1 MSQVK
6 VVIVMVL
13 WGSIGVLSRY
23 IDISPLLLSFF
34 RAVIAIPIL
43 IIYGAAT
50 KSLGLKNTTFKQILP
65 YVLSGVLMGFGWM
78 SLFIGYQSDI
88 ASSVI
93 AYNMCPV
100 YVLLLAPL
108 LLKETLK
115 THHIMTVLIA
125 FGGLFLIVLSS
136 LNLRSVSLSGVL
148 WSAASGLM
156 YAFIVIINR
165 KTQTHLS
172 AITITLIQISSA
184 CVVLLPFVLTGGLL
198 QEAVSMSSSAILWLF
213 VLGIVHTGIAYVMY
227 FSTYKK
233 LPALTIG
240 ILSYLEPTSAML
252 FAVVLLGEA
261 LTLFHV
267 AGGLLILGST
277 MFCVIYENR
286 ADKVAIS

>member
-1 MSQVK
+1 MSKIK

-23 IDISPLLLSFF
+23 INISPLLLSFF
-34 RAVIAIPIL
+34 RAAIAIPVL
-43 IIYGAAT
+43 IVYGAAT
-50 KSLGLKNTTFKQILP
+50 RPFTLRNTSFKQILP
-65 YVLSGVLMGFGWM
+65 YIFAGVLMGFAWM

-108 LLKETLK
+108 ILNEKLRA
-115 THHIMTVLIA
+115 HQIITVLIA
-125 FGGLFLIVLSS
+125 FGGLFLIVLST
-136 LNLRSVSLSGVL
+136 LNLSFLSLSGVL

-165 KTQTHLS
+165 KTQTQLS
-172 AITITLIQISSA
+172 SITVTLIQISAA
-184 CVVLLPFVLTGGLL
+184 CIVLFPFVLGGGLL
-198 QEAVSMSSSAILWLF
+198 QEAATMNLSAVIWLF
-213 VLGIVHTGIAYVMY
+213 VLGIVHTGMAYVMY
-227 FSTYKK
+227 FSSYKK

-240 ILSYLEPTSAML
+240 ILSYLEPTSAMI
-252 FAVVLLGEA
+252 FAVLLLGEV
-261 LTLFHV
+261 LTVFHI

-277 MFCVIYENR
+277 MFCVIYEN
-286 ADKVAIS
+286 KMSKMAIA